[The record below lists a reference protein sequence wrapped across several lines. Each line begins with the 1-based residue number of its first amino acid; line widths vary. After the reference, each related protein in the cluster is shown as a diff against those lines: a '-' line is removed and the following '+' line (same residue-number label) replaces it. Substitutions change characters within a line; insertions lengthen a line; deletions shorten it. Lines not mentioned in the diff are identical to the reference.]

1 MKNKVYLVVSSD
13 GVQRMTKRV
22 PSLYRDEVAI
32 SISVS
37 VPDSVFRTSMVAVS
51 LEVPEDRVIQPT
63 ADVEILTPPEEPQE
77 NAHG

>member
-1 MKNKVYLVVSSD
+1 MKDKVYLVISSD
-13 GVQRMTKRV
+13 GVQRMTKRA

-37 VPDSVFRTSMVAVS
+37 VPDSAFRSNVVAVT

-63 ADVEILTPPEEPQE
+63 ADVEVLSPPQE
-77 NAHG
+77 QEADRG